1 MHSCFKE
8 LLQWRELGL
17 THARVYPGLTDLS
30 LEFGRASGA
39 QTLRPG
45 LSALYR
51 AETPPDLSRLFQTR
65 TARLRVLSP
74 LADWT
79 PSNPSGEST
88 LWKSNTL
95 EAARRSRPDRSPPRA
110 EVPDKKWRP
119 ITAAVFTPPSAGHAQ
134 CHLVGNDCAL
144 KAHFEGVSRQLV
156 ADRRLGQ

>member
-1 MHSCFKE
+1 MHSRFKE

-17 THARVYPGLTDLS
+17 PHARVYPGLTDLS

-51 AETPPDLSRLFQTR
+51 VETPPDLSRLFQTR

-79 PSNPSGEST
+79 LSNP
-88 LWKSNTL
+88 WRVNTL
-95 EAARRSRPDRSPPRA
+95 EVQHFGGGAPCKSRPEPSLSGRSRQKLSP
-110 EVPDKKWRP
+110 VHCLC
-119 ITAAVFTPPSAGHAQ
+119 IY
-134 CHLVGNDCAL
+134 
-144 KAHFEGVSRQLV
+144 
-156 ADRRLGQ
+156 